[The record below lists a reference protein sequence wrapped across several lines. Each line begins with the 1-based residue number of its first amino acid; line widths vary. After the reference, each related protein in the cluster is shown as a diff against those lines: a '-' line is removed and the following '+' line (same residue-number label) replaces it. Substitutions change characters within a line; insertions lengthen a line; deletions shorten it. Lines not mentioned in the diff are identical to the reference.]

1 MKKLFLL
8 VLCLNCIN
16 LFAQISEGGLPPSF
30 KNTKVKST
38 AQIVTFSLPELDTV
52 QLLASDRENATPMR
66 YGVVNDVCIDIKASG
81 TKTYLESY
89 KGNIWQYRIN
99 ARDSKSV
106 MLAFEKFRVPDN
118 AQLFIYNEDYSMVK
132 GAFTSLNMREDLNF
146 VLADFPGEHVII
158 EYFEPAD
165 TQFEGEVVIGS
176 IGQAYIDI
184 FGVKSANADSE
195 NLINV
200 NCEEGIPWQDQ
211 KHSVCKITFNDGL
224 YGYLCSGAFI
234 NNTANNGKPYFLTA
248 NHCISSNAIA
258 TTTVAYFNYET
269 SGCTDEL
276 TNIDQTLSG
285 ATVQTTGKDSDYT
298 LLLFTDNIPLSYKP
312 FFAGWNVAGEVTDST
327 AGIHHPQ
334 GKVKKISIDHD
345 ATISYEQSI
354 SWEGGSVTPAGTH
367 WGATFDEGTT
377 YGGSSGSP
385 LFDENKLIIGQ
396 LHGGDPTDYYG
407 KLSYSW
413 THPSYTYGSIQS
425 YLDPGLTGATSLASY
440 YPSSTTPDPQ
450 FTSDFKKVCASSY
463 IELSG
468 YSAFAPTSWQWT
480 FSPSTVTY
488 QESTL
493 ATSQNP
499 VVSFDNAGFYDVIL
513 AVTNASGTETRTF
526 TEAIDAGSDLAIKA
540 IPLEITDS
548 CSCNFTGV
556 QLLATG
562 AEAYQWTLTGDAT
575 SLFSITN
582 ETANPVE
589 IKPINPLSGNTNLT
603 VSVTGTQ
610 GTCSTILNY
619 ELPLITPN
627 NDNIAD
633 AIEITATPWGP
644 YSNKCAS
651 IETGEPVPNHDS
663 CTGQLSWCDEYGT
676 GENIVEHSVWFYIT
690 PATSQSYTIYSR
702 GYDNQLALYSADSF
716 SDILNG
722 NYTIL
727 AANDDYTSE
736 DFNPRVN
743 NINLLKDHTYWIQV
757 DGSGGGTTGEF
768 KLYFSTKSGV
778 EDISGE
784 ELNITVY
791 PLPACDNV
799 YIESPEF
806 TGVSSI
812 LIELYNASGSK
823 VSTFT
828 ETDGDAKIDVP
839 LSGLSSGVY
848 FARLLFNNMMTTVK
862 ILK

>member
-8 VLCLNCIN
+8 VLCIHCIN

-52 QLLASDRENATPMR
+52 QLLASDREKTTPMR
-66 YGVVNDVCIDIKASG
+66 YGVVSDVCIDLKASG

-106 MLAFEKFRVPDN
+106 MLAFEKYRVPDN

-146 VLADFPGEHVII
+146 VLADFPGDQVII
-158 EYFEPAD
+158 EYFEPD
-165 TQFEGEVVIGS
+165 DVQFEGEVVIGS

-184 FGVKSANADSE
+184 FETKSVNADSY

-200 NCEEGIPWQDQ
+200 NCKEGTQWQDQ
-211 KHSVCKITFNDGL
+211 KHSVCKITFNDTK
-224 YGYLCSGAFI
+224 YQYLCTGAFI
-234 NNTANNGKPYFLTA
+234 NNTANDGTPYFLTA
-248 NHCISSNAIA
+248 NHCISDSTVAK
-258 TTTVAYFNYET
+258 TTAAYFNYET
-269 SGCTDEL
+269 AGCTDQSVYS
-276 TNIDQTLSG
+276 DQTLTG
-285 ATVQTTGKDSDYT
+285 ANLATTGRESDYT
-298 LLLFTDNIPLSYKP
+298 LLLFDSPVSSSFKP
-312 FFAGWNVAGEVTDST
+312 FFAGWNVADEVTDST
-327 AGIHHPQ
+327 TGIHHPK
-334 GKVKKISIDHD
+334 GWVKKISIDHGP
-345 ATISYEQSI
+345 TTSNEQPI
-354 SWEGGSVTPAGTH
+354 SWEGGSVTPVGSH
-367 WGATFDEGTT
+367 WGVTFDEGTT

-396 LHGGDPTDYYG
+396 LHGGGATDFYG

-413 THPSYTYGSIQS
+413 THPTEGYKTLGYF
-425 YLDPGLTGATSLASY
+425 LDPASTGVTSLSSY
-440 YPSSTTPDPQ
+440 YPSDVTPDPQ
-450 FTSDFKKVCASSY
+450 FSSDFKKVCASSA
-463 IELSG
+463 IELAG
-468 YSAFAPTSWQWT
+468 YSAFTPTSWQWT

-488 QESTL
+488 LEGTL

-499 VVSFDNAGFYDVIL
+499 VVSFDNAGSYDVSL
-513 AVTNASGTETRTF
+513 AVTNASGTEPRTF
-526 TEAIDAGSDLAIKA
+526 TSAISAGTELTLKA
-540 IPLEITDS
+540 MPLEIADS
-548 CSCNFTGV
+548 CACNFTGV

-562 AEAYQWTLTGDAT
+562 ADAYQWTLTGDAA
-575 SLFSITN
+575 SFFSITN

-589 IKPINPLSGNTNLT
+589 IKPLNPIAESISITLSL
-603 VSVTGTQ
+603 TGTQ
-610 GTCSTILNY
+610 GTCSTTLNY
-619 ELPLITPN
+619 QLPLLAPD
-627 NDNIAD
+627 NDYIAN
-633 AIEITATPWGP
+633 AIEITSTPWGP
-644 YSNKCAS
+644 FNNKCAT
-651 IETGEPVPNHDS
+651 IETGEPVPDHTS
-663 CTGQLSWCDEYGT
+663 CNGQLSWCDEYGT
-676 GENIVEHSVWFYIT
+676 GENIVENSVWFYIT

-702 GYDNQLALYSADSF
+702 GFDNQLAVYSAASF

-727 AANDDYTSE
+727 AANDDYSLT
-736 DFNPRVN
+736 DYNPRVN
-743 NINLLKDHTYWIQV
+743 NIDLLKDHTYWIQV

-778 EDISGE
+778 EDISSE
-784 ELNITVY
+784 ELNISVY

-812 LIELYNASGSK
+812 LVELYNSSGSK

-839 LSGLSSGVY
+839 LSGLSKGVY
-848 FARLLFNNMMTTVK
+848 FARLVFNDMMTTVK